1 MSDGF
6 QVVMSE
12 LLSASGV
19 FERESGTLMGA
30 VPGGGPQAPD
40 GGDGVIN
47 AAMSDVLRAAGLTT
61 GQVAAGI
68 DSPPPNERTGQ
79 LAAVIDSHS
88 QKLRTAYDRYHSA
101 DESSTQ
107 LAQQLTSLLR

>member
-47 AAMSDVLRAAGLTT
+47 AAMSDVLRAAALT
-61 GQVAAGI
+61 
-68 DSPPPNERTGQ
+68 TGQ

>member
-19 FERESGTLMGA
+19 FESESRTPKGA
-30 VPGGGPQAPD
+30 VPDGGPRAPD

-47 AAMSDVLRAAGLTT
+47 AALSDVLRAAGLT
-61 GQVAAGI
+61 
-68 DSPPPNERTGQ
+68 TGQ

-101 DESSTQ
+101 EETNTQ
-107 LAQQLTSLLR
+107 LAQQLTGLLT

>member
-6 QVVMSE
+6 QVVMSD

-19 FERESGTLMGA
+19 FERESATLKGA
-30 VPGGGPQAPD
+30 VPGGGPRAAD

-47 AAMSDVLRAAGLTT
+47 AAMSDVLRAAALT
-61 GQVAAGI
+61 
-68 DSPPPNERTGQ
+68 TGQ

-88 QKLRTAYDRYHSA
+88 QKLRTAYDRYHDA
-101 DESSTQ
+101 EESNTQ
-107 LAQQLTSLLR
+107 LAQQLTSLLT